1 MDMILVVDD
10 NKDMCRILSD
20 ILSREGYRV
29 MAAND
34 AKAAMKALARESPDL
49 VLLDRKLPDMDGLK
63 ALEEMRQS
71 DECPAI
77 IMLTAYGDVQSA
89 VMAMKLGA
97 FDYITK
103 PFDEAQLCLVIRK
116 AIEMRRLTK
125 RVPVCLNPG
134 EDMLVRGSSPR
145 IKQVL
150 KQTGIVAP
158 TKMTVILQGESG
170 VGKELIARL
179 IHQRSPRK
187 DKPFIAIDCG
197 TLQETLAESELF
209 GHEKGAFTGADG
221 RKEGR
226 FVLAHGGTLFMDE
239 ITNLSGSIQAKLLR
253 VLQERRVRRLGAE
266 KDMEIDA
273 RIIVAANKNIAEEAR
288 WNRFRHDLYQ
298 RLNEFTIEIPP
309 LRERSEDIPVL
320 TKQFIAE
327 ANEELD
333 KRSRAS
339 PTRPWAASWITTGR
353 EHPELKTSRRTVL
366 QTESGTLIT
375 DVFPLESVK
384 KSQGHGLPTQLD
396 TEASFKSCTRK
407 ASMDVERTLIKDALE
422 RSKNNK
428 SRAARLLKIDR
439 MTLYSKIKSLGLE

>member
-158 TKMTVILQGESG
+158 TKMTVILKGESG

-197 TLQETLAESELF
+197 TLQETL
-209 GHEKGAFTGADG
+209 D
-221 RKEGR
+221 RK
-226 FVLAHGGTLFMDE
+226 
-239 ITNLSGSIQAKLLR
+239 
-253 VLQERRVRRLGAE
+253 
-266 KDMEIDA
+266 
-273 RIIVAANKNIAEEAR
+273 
-288 WNRFRHDLYQ
+288 
-298 RLNEFTIEIPP
+298 
-309 LRERSEDIPVL
+309 
-320 TKQFIAE
+320 
-327 ANEELD
+327 
-333 KRSRAS
+333 
-339 PTRPWAASWITTGR
+339 
-353 EHPELKTSRRTVL
+353 
-366 QTESGTLIT
+366 
-375 DVFPLESVK
+375 SV
-384 KSQGHGLPTQLD
+384 
-396 TEASFKSCTRK
+396 
-407 ASMDVERTLIKDALE
+407 V
-422 RSKNNK
+422 
-428 SRAARLLKIDR
+428 
-439 MTLYSKIKSLGLE
+439 